1 MYIKK
6 IFGAIVLVV
15 IMLSFTACSSEKDI
29 ADNDLENKENTSENM
44 TLNEDKMQIDDQVE
58 DIEVSTSEETNF
70 DTEKKELNQMNIQV
84 GEYSFTA
91 NLEDNSS
98 VDALKEYLSDGPVT
112 LSLEDY
118 AGMEKVGDLGISIPS
133 NDEQMNTSAGDIILY
148 QGRSFV
154 IYYGSNSWSLTR
166 LGNIENIS
174 ADELKEVLGSGDVD
188 VTLSLK

>member
-44 TLNEDKMQIDDQVE
+44 TLNEYKMQIDNQVE
-58 DIEVSTSEETNF
+58 DSEVSTSEETNF
-70 DTEKKELNQMNIQV
+70 DTEKNELNQMNIQV

-118 AGMEKVGDLGISIPS
+118 AGMEKVGDLGISLLR

-154 IYYGSNSWSLTR
+154 IYYGTNSWSLTR
-166 LGNIENIS
+166 LGKIENVS
-174 ADELKEVLGSGDVD
+174 ADELKEALGSGNVD

>member
-6 IFGAIVLVV
+6 IFGAVVLVA

-29 ADNDLENKENTSENM
+29 ADNDLENTENTNENM

-58 DIEVSTSEETNF
+58 DSEVSTSEETNLN
-70 DTEKKELNQMNIQV
+70 TEKKELNQMNIQV

-98 VDALKEYLSDGPVT
+98 AEALKEYLADGPVT

-154 IYYGSNSWSLTR
+154 IYYGTNSWSLTR
-166 LGNIENIS
+166 LGKIENIS
-174 ADELKEVLGSGDVD
+174 ADELKEALGSGDVD

>member
-174 ADELKEVLGSGDVD
+174 ADELKEALGSGDVD

>member
-6 IFGAIVLVV
+6 IFGAIVLGV

-44 TLNEDKMQIDDQVE
+44 TLNEDKMQIDNQVE
-58 DIEVSTSEETNF
+58 DSEVSTSEETNF

-118 AGMEKVGDLGISIPS
+118 AGMEKVGDLGISLPR

-154 IYYGSNSWSLTR
+154 IYYGTNS
-166 LGNIENIS
+166 
-174 ADELKEVLGSGDVD
+174 
-188 VTLSLK
+188 

>member
-44 TLNEDKMQIDDQVE
+44 TLNEDKMQIDNQVE
-58 DIEVSTSEETNF
+58 DSEVSTSEETNF
-70 DTEKKELNQMNIQV
+70 DTEKNELNQMNIQV

-118 AGMEKVGDLGISIPS
+118 AGMEKVGDLGISLPR

-154 IYYGSNSWSLTR
+154 IYYGTNSWSLTR

-174 ADELKEVLGSGDVD
+174 ADELKEALGSGDVD